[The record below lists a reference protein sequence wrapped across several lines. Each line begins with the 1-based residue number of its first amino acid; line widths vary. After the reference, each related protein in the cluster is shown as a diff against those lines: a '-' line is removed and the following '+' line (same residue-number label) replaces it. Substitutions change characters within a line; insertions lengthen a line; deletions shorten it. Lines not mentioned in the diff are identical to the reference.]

1 MSITYLYTA
10 VILYIIIGSIVALMA
25 RKEMNEGVVE
35 YFLSGRNTGG
45 FVAALSYSAT
55 TYSAFMMI
63 GLAGF
68 TYSGGVGALGFEL
81 VYLSGLSLVAF
92 FGPRFWLIGKKN
104 NYVSPYEM
112 LGDRYQNQWIAFTA
126 SLSACIFLIPYLAVQ
141 LMGVGYLLS
150 GLSKGEIP
158 FIFGVG
164 IAVLLAIAWAL
175 IAGMKSVTWTDS
187 LQSLIMIVVSVIIL
201 FYVIYQHLGGF
212 KEFFDSLAALEG
224 NILTVPG
231 PGFFKFKIFLGLSL
245 PWFFF
250 SISNPQVSQRLFIP
264 RDLKAMKTMIKG
276 FLVFGFI
283 YTLVSVFW
291 GFSARLLIPG
301 LSNAD
306 LATPELLASQY
317 VPTALALVAMVGI
330 TAAAIS
336 TIDSIM
342 LTLSS
347 LVVRDIFK
355 NMEDNLDQKQNL
367 RQLRIAKIAILII
380 ALLGFFFAIQ
390 ELDLIAALSV
400 AASIGL
406 LVVVPSMFGAFF
418 WKKATAA
425 ASLSSIIIGS
435 ITALYLQFN
444 SWNPLGYGAG
454 VWTLLVSTAIF
465 IIFSLFT
472 KAPQKKADE
481 FIDYINKECKERNI
495 I

>member
-1 MSITYLYTA
+1 MPITYLYTA
-10 VILYIIIGSIVALMA
+10 IILYIIIGSIVALMA
-25 RKEMNEGVVE
+25 RREMNEGVVE

-68 TYSGGVGALGFEL
+68 TYSGGIGALGFEL
-81 VYLSGLSLVAF
+81 IYLSGLSLVAF

-112 LGDRYQNQWIAFTA
+112 LGDRYQNQWIAFAA
-126 SLSACIFLIPYLAVQ
+126 SFSACVFLIPYLAVQ

-150 GLSKGEIP
+150 GLSGGEIP

-164 IAVLLAIAWAL
+164 VAVLLAIAWAL

-187 LQSLIMIVVSVIIL
+187 LQSLIMIIISIVIL

-212 KEFFDSLAALEG
+212 KSFFDSLAVLEG
-224 NILTVPG
+224 NVLTVPG
-231 PGFFKFKIFLGLSL
+231 PGFFKFKTFLGLSL

-276 FLVFGFI
+276 FLLFGFI

-317 VPTALALVAMVGI
+317 VPTILSLVAMIGI

-355 NMEDNLDQKQNL
+355 NMEDNLDQEKNL
-367 RQLRIAKIAILII
+367 RQLRTAKISILII
-380 ALLGFFFAIQ
+380 AILGFFFAIQ
-390 ELDLIAALSV
+390 ELDLIATLSV

-406 LVVVPSMFGAFF
+406 LVVVPSIFGAFF

-435 ITALYLQFN
+435 FTALYLQF
-444 SWNPLGYGAG
+444 SAWSPLGYGAG
-454 VWTLLVSTAIF
+454 VWTLIVSTLIF
-465 IIFSLFT
+465 IIISLLT

-481 FIDYINKECKERNI
+481 FIDYINKECNRRNI